1 MSESRSEVHINN
13 NQIYV
18 LAKDKSPTEVNLKS
32 AEWAIITQIDG
43 EKTVADV
50 ARALALSVDEA
61 FILFKGLV
69 EKGLIELSGDKTF
82 EEQYVAESFFEIL
95 KKEFID
101 VVGPVAPYIIS
112 DVLVEHEIRKDRLKK
127 EVIPELIEVLSD
139 EISDEMKK
147 VKFQQNMLNHMK
159 DIS

>member
-1 MSESRSEVHINN
+1 MSESSSQVHINN

-18 LAKDKSPTEVNLKS
+18 LAREKSPTEVNLIS
-32 AEWAIITQIDG
+32 AEWAIITQVDG
-43 EKTVADV
+43 EKTVEEV
-50 ARALALSVDEA
+50 AAALALNTVEA
-61 FILFKGLV
+61 YALFEGLV
-69 EKGLIELSGDKTF
+69 EKGLIELSGDRSA
-82 EEQYVAESFFEIL
+82 EERYVPESFFEIME
-95 KKEFID
+95 KEFID

-159 DIS
+159 EVS